1 MMIEYYILTTHEG
14 GKPAI
19 MCASNGF
26 AYPSAEIRD
35 ANAFSL
41 HWRRRATTHS
51 LHRLD
56 VTNGH
61 LVKVADFPER
71 FFEGVYMV
79 KGQFQIDDGPIFEGY
94 HVLGQCWNGWE
105 MPYFTR
111 EVAEQILTAY
121 PDDIPDPEDDEYTG
135 YYNYSFPMD
144 DAKIIIDPDN
154 TSQTLTLWGIG
165 AGGWVWDEVIPDEKG
180 EDGE

>member
-1 MMIEYYILTTHEG
+1 
-14 GKPAI
+14 
-19 MCASNGF
+19 
-26 AYPSAEIRD
+26 
-35 ANAFSL
+35 
-41 HWRRRATTHS
+41 
-51 LHRLD
+51 
-56 VTNGH
+56 
-61 LVKVADFPER
+61 
-71 FFEGVYMV
+71 MV
-79 KGQFQIDDGPIFEGY
+79 RGQFQIDGGPIFEGY

-105 MPYFTR
+105 MPHFTR

-165 AGGWVWDEVIPDEKG
+165 AGGWVWEEAEREDGVYLPDE
-180 EDGE
+180 E